1 MDSVDPRTIKIPE
14 FRKIT
19 PKARRI
25 RPLPGQCLLQVLPP
39 KEQTESGLYLPDI
52 AHDRSRGEK
61 ERPCEAI
68 VIAVGPWKKAK
79 NGFAILPDF
88 PPGAK
93 VLVSFYAGTKLTRSI
108 GERLRLCSV
117 DDVLAVIDEKTS

>member
-1 MDSVDPRTIKIPE
+1 MDIDPYSIKFPE

-52 AHDRSRGEK
+52 SHDRVRGEK
-61 ERPCEAI
+61 TKPSEAI
-68 VIAVGPWKKAK
+68 VIAIGPWKKAR
-79 NGFAILPDF
+79 NGFAIIPDVA
-88 PPGAK
+88 PGAK
-93 VLVSFYAGTKLTRSI
+93 VIVSFYSGTKLTREI

-117 DDVLAVIDEKTS
+117 DDVLAVVEER